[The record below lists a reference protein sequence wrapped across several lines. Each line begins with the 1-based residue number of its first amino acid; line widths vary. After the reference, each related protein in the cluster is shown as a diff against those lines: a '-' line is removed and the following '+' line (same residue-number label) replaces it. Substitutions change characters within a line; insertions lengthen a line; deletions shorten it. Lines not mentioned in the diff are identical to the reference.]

1 MEGFTTI
8 NFLKDTLFNI
18 PQMFYI
24 FLDFLMDL
32 ELFSLWGTSWRFWTL
47 LKWREG
53 CQYWNGE
60 GIGRGCQNL
69 ITMSDCWDYND
80 YIVGLLS
87 PLSFHCV
94 PWPLCCR
101 EIGAHH
107 MQAESATILICIGL
121 TITCQRR
128 AQLSYFVNM
137 ETTIFV
143 AVCVFAEV
151 SFHFADIT
159 NIFYSSKYN
168 SEELD
173 SHDRKIG
180 SILSSLHL

>member
-1 MEGFTTI
+1 MFLYFSVFVFLYWKYTFRLCYRTPAPIGLAQWFQYHSASVVCPRKYNIMMEGFTTI

-18 PQMFYI
+18 PQIFYI
-24 FLDFLMDL
+24 FLDLLMDFK
-32 ELFSLWGTSWRFWTL
+32 LFSLWGTSWRFWTL

-87 PLSFHCV
+87 PLSFHCM

-101 EIGAHH
+101 EIGAR
-107 MQAESATILICIGL
+107 
-121 TITCQRR
+121 TCKPKVPQ
-128 AQLSYFVNM
+128 FV
-137 ETTIFV
+137 FV
-143 AVCVFAEV
+143 LV
-151 SFHFADIT
+151 
-159 NIFYSSKYN
+159 
-168 SEELD
+168 
-173 SHDRKIG
+173 
-180 SILSSLHL
+180 